1 MITTAP
7 KVFAIY
13 YSCITYHN
21 SQLSTEST
29 LLKALNNMKTLSLK
43 TAGPFLLLTFIYFIV
58 GFLTTVNGQ
67 CQGPLKV
74 AFLSDAT
81 TMRNSLT
88 TLISFAFFLGYLLNS
103 SRTGRMLNQI
113 GYKRTLMRSLIVMV
127 GGLLFYTASAFCAEY
142 VPNEGI
148 AIHGDFV
155 PFGYFVFLVGSFL
168 MGTAAAML
176 QVVINP
182 YIAAYPLPGTSA
194 VQRMNFTCAV
204 NSFGTTIAPLFV
216 TGILFA
222 GVPLDSVQA
231 SQLTLPFILMTLC
244 IVVTTMTTRRL
255 ALPDIE
261 GTRSASATASDGN
274 TRSVWS
280 FRNLKYGV
288 ITIFFYVGTEV
299 SIGNNINLHAME
311 LSDGGLNVSPAL
323 LATIY
328 WGGFLIGRMVSA
340 SMKSVKPRP
349 MLITVAL
356 GAIVLMTAAM
366 LTENLWLLSAVGLF
380 HSVMWSCVFTLAVD
394 GLGEYTSRASG
405 VFMMGVFGGAV
416 FPVLQGMMADWIGAW
431 QFTWTISLFCEFV
444 LLWYGLRGYRK

>member
-1 MITTAP
+1 
-7 KVFAIY
+7 
-13 YSCITYHN
+13 
-21 SQLSTEST
+21 
-29 LLKALNNMKTLSLK
+29 
-43 TAGPFLLLTFIYFIV
+43 
-58 GFLTTVNGQ
+58 
-67 CQGPLKV
+67 
-74 AFLSDAT
+74 
-81 TMRNSLT
+81 
-88 TLISFAFFLGYLLNS
+88 
-103 SRTGRMLNQI
+103 
-113 GYKRTLMRSLIVMV
+113 
-127 GGLLFYTASAFCAEY
+127 
-142 VPNEGI
+142 
-148 AIHGDFV
+148 
-155 PFGYFVFLVGSFL
+155 
-168 MGTAAAML
+168 
-176 QVVINP
+176 
-182 YIAAYPLPGTSA
+182 
-194 VQRMNFTCAV
+194 
-204 NSFGTTIAPLFV
+204 
-216 TGILFA
+216 
-222 GVPLDSVQA
+222 
-231 SQLTLPFILMTLC
+231 
-244 IVVTTMTTRRL
+244 MTTRRL
-255 ALPDIE
+255 ALPDLE
-261 GTRSASATASDGN
+261 GTRTATNSNTPASSGEKAK
-274 TRSVWS
+274 SVWS

>member
-1 MITTAP
+1 
-7 KVFAIY
+7 
-13 YSCITYHN
+13 
-21 SQLSTEST
+21 
-29 LLKALNNMKTLSLK
+29 MKTLSLK

-67 CQGPLKV
+67 CQGPLKI
-74 AFLSDAT
+74 AFLSEAT
-81 TMRNSLT
+81 AMRNSLT

-103 SRTGRMLNQI
+103 SRTGRMLNLI
-113 GYKRTLMRSLIVMV
+113 GYKRTLICSLIVMV
-127 GGLLFYTASAFCAEY
+127 EGLVFYTASAFCAEY
-142 VPNEGI
+142 AGDAGVVVN
-148 AIHGDFV
+148 GDFV
-155 PFGYFVFLVGSFL
+155 PFGYFVFLMGSFL

-216 TGILFA
+216 TGIMFA
-222 GVPLDSVQA
+222 GVPLNSVTA
-231 SQLTLPFILMTLC
+231 SQLTLPFILMAIC
-244 IVVTTMTTRRL
+244 IVVTTLTTRRL

-261 GTRSASATASDGN
+261 GIRSSSSDATSSAVN

-311 LSDGGLNVSPAL
+311 LASGGASLSPAL

-340 SMKSVKPRP
+340 SMKNVKPRP
-349 MLITVAL
+349 MLITVSL
-356 GAIVLMTAAM
+356 GAIALMIAAM
-366 LTENLWLLSAVGLF
+366 LTENLWLLAAVGLF

-416 FPVLQGMMADWIGAW
+416 FPVLQGMLADWIGSW
-431 QFTWTISLFCEFV
+431 QFTWTIALVCEFV

>member
-1 MITTAP
+1 
-7 KVFAIY
+7 
-13 YSCITYHN
+13 
-21 SQLSTEST
+21 
-29 LLKALNNMKTLSLK
+29 MKTLSLK

-67 CQGPLKV
+67 CQGPLKI
-74 AFLSDAT
+74 AFLSEAT

-103 SRTGRMLNQI
+103 SRTGRMLNLI
-113 GYKRTLMRSLIVMV
+113 GYKRTLIRSLIVMV
-127 GGLLFYTASAFCAEY
+127 EGLVLYTASAFCAEY
-142 VPNEGI
+142 AGDAGI
-148 AIHGDFV
+148 VVNGDFV
-155 PFGYFVFLVGSFL
+155 PFGYFVFLTGSFL

-182 YIAAYPLPGTSA
+182 YIAAYPLPGTSV

-216 TGILFA
+216 TGIMFA
-222 GVPLDSVQA
+222 GVPLDNVAA
-231 SQLTLPFILMTLC
+231 SQLTMPFILMTIC
-244 IVVTTMTTRRL
+244 IVITTLTTRRL
-255 ALPDIE
+255 ALPDID
-261 GTRSASATASDGN
+261 GTRTASADSKEK

-311 LSDGGLNVSPAL
+311 LAAGGTALSPAL

-340 SMKSVKPRP
+340 SMKNVKPRP
-349 MLITVAL
+349 MLITVSL
-356 GAIVLMTAAM
+356 GAIALMIAAM
-366 LTENLWLLSAVGLF
+366 LTENLWLLAAVGLF

-416 FPVLQGMMADWIGAW
+416 FPVLQGMLADWIGSW
-431 QFTWTISLFCEFV
+431 QFTWSVALVCEFV

>member
-1 MITTAP
+1 MKSI
-7 KVFAIY
+7 
-13 YSCITYHN
+13 N
-21 SQLSTEST
+21 
-29 LLKALNNMKTLSLK
+29 LKA
-43 TAGPFLLLTFIYFIV
+43 AGPFLLLTFIYFIV

-81 TMRNSLT
+81 SMRNSLT

-103 SRTGRMLNQI
+103 SRTGRMLNHI
-113 GYKRTLMRSLIVMV
+113 GYKRTLIRSLVVMV
-127 GGLLFYTASAFCAEY
+127 LGLGFYTASAFCAEY
-142 VPNEGI
+142 IGNEGVVVC
-148 AIHGDFV
+148 GDLV
-155 PFGYFVFLVGSFL
+155 PFGYFVFLIGSFL

-216 TGILFA
+216 TGIMFA
-222 GVPLDSVQA
+222 GVPLDSVEA
-231 SQLTLPFILMTLC
+231 SQLTLPFILMTVC
-244 IVVTTMTTRRL
+244 IVITTMTTNRL

-261 GTRSASATASDGN
+261 GTRTKAADATASKAQS
-274 TRSVWS
+274 RSVWS

-311 LSDGGLNVSPAL
+311 LTANGAALSPAL

-340 SMKSVKPRP
+340 TMKNVKPRP
-349 MLITVAL
+349 MLVAVTL
-356 GAIVLMTAAM
+356 GAITLMTAAM
-366 LTENLWLLSAVGLF
+366 FTENLWLLAAVGLF

-416 FPVLQGMMADWIGAW
+416 FPVLQGMLADWFGSW
-431 QFTWTISLFCEFV
+431 QFTWIVALVCEFV

>member
-1 MITTAP
+1 
-7 KVFAIY
+7 
-13 YSCITYHN
+13 
-21 SQLSTEST
+21 
-29 LLKALNNMKTLSLK
+29 MKSLSLK

-103 SRTGRMLNQI
+103 SRTGKMLNII
-113 GYKRTLMRSLIVMV
+113 GYKRTLIRSLVVMV
-127 GGLLFYTASAFCAEY
+127 EGLVFYTASALCAEY
-142 VPNEGI
+142 LSDAGVVVN
-148 AIHGDFV
+148 GDFV
-155 PFGYFVFLVGSFL
+155 PFGYFVFLMGSFL

-216 TGILFA
+216 TGIMFA
-222 GVPLDSVQA
+222 GVPLDNVTA
-231 SQLTLPFILMTLC
+231 SQLTLPFVLMTLC
-244 IVVTTMTTRRL
+244 IIVTTMTTRRL

-261 GTRSASATASDGN
+261 GTRSTSNATATAGKPARQE
-274 TRSVWS
+274 RSIWS

-288 ITIFFYVGTEV
+288 VTIFFYVGTEV

-311 LSDGGLNVSPAL
+311 LNSAGAALSPAL

-340 SMKSVKPRP
+340 AMKNVAPRP
-349 MLITVAL
+349 MLITVSL
-356 GAIVLMTAAM
+356 GAIVLMTISM
-366 LTENLWLLSAVGLF
+366 LTENLWLLAAVGLF

-405 VFMMGVFGGAV
+405 LFMTGVFGGAV
-416 FPVLQGMMADWIGAW
+416 FPVLQGVLADWIGSW
-431 QFTWTISLFCEFV
+431 QFTWIIALVCEFM

>member
-1 MITTAP
+1 
-7 KVFAIY
+7 
-13 YSCITYHN
+13 
-21 SQLSTEST
+21 
-29 LLKALNNMKTLSLK
+29 MKSLSLK

-67 CQGPLKV
+67 CQGPLKI
-74 AFLSDAT
+74 AFLSETT

-103 SRTGRMLNQI
+103 SRTGRMLNLI
-113 GYKRTLMRSLIVMV
+113 GYKRTLIRSLIVMV
-127 GGLLFYTASAFCAEY
+127 EGLVFYTASAFCAEY
-142 VPNEGI
+142 VGDAGI
-148 AIHGDFV
+148 VFNGDFV
-155 PFGYFVFLVGSFL
+155 PFGYFIFLTGSFL

-216 TGILFA
+216 TGIMFA
-222 GVPLDSVQA
+222 GVPLDNVTA

-261 GTRSASATASDGN
+261 GIRSSSADATSSASSAGN

-311 LSDGGLNVSPAL
+311 LAAGGAALSPAL

-340 SMKSVKPRP
+340 SMKNVKPRP
-349 MLITVAL
+349 MLITVTL
-356 GAIVLMTAAM
+356 GAIALMTAAM
-366 LTENLWLLSAVGLF
+366 LTENLWLLATVGLF

-394 GLGEYTSRASG
+394 GLGEHTSRASG

-416 FPVLQGMMADWIGAW
+416 FPVLQGMMADWIGSW
-431 QFTWTISLFCEFV
+431 QFTWIIALVCEFV

>member
-1 MITTAP
+1 
-7 KVFAIY
+7 
-13 YSCITYHN
+13 
-21 SQLSTEST
+21 
-29 LLKALNNMKTLSLK
+29 MKSLSLK

-67 CQGPLKV
+67 CQGPLKI
-74 AFLSDAT
+74 AFLSEAT

-103 SRTGRMLNQI
+103 SRTGRMLNLI
-113 GYKRTLMRSLIVMV
+113 GYKRTLIRSLIVMV
-127 GGLLFYTASAFCAEY
+127 EGLVFYTASAFCAEY
-142 VPNEGI
+142 VGGAGI
-148 AIHGDFV
+148 VFNGDFV
-155 PFGYFVFLVGSFL
+155 PFGYFVFLMGSFL

-216 TGILFA
+216 TGIMFA
-222 GVPLDSVQA
+222 GVPLDSVEA

-261 GTRSASATASDGN
+261 GTRSATDDNTSASAGEKAK
-274 TRSVWS
+274 SVWS

-311 LSDGGLNVSPAL
+311 LAASGAALSPAL

-328 WGGFLIGRMVSA
+328 WGGFLVGRMVSA
-340 SMKSVKPRP
+340 SMKNVKPRP
-349 MLITVAL
+349 MLITL
-356 GAIVLMTAAM
+356 GAIALMTAAM
-366 LTENLWLLSAVGLF
+366 LTENLWLLAAVGIF

-416 FPVLQGMMADWIGAW
+416 FPVLQGMMADWIGSW
-431 QFTWTISLFCEFV
+431 QFTWTIALVCEFV
-444 LLWYGLRGYRK
+444 LLWYGFRGYRK

>member
-1 MITTAP
+1 M
-7 KVFAIY
+7 
-13 YSCITYHN
+13 
-21 SQLSTEST
+21 
-29 LLKALNNMKTLSLK
+29 KALNLK

-81 TMRNSLT
+81 QMRNSLT

-103 SRTGRMLNQI
+103 SRTGRMLNLI
-113 GYKRTLMRSLIVMV
+113 GYKRTLIRSLIVMV
-127 GGLLFYTASAFCAEY
+127 EGLAFYTASAFCAEY
-142 VPNEGI
+142 FAKAGI
-148 AIHGDFV
+148 VVNGDFV
-155 PFGYFVFLVGSFL
+155 PFGYFVFLMGSFL
-168 MGTAAAML
+168 MGTSAAML

-204 NSFGTTIAPLFV
+204 NSIGTTVAPLFV
-216 TGILFA
+216 TGIMFA
-222 GVPLDSVQA
+222 GVPIDSVQA
-231 SQLTLPFILMTLC
+231 DQLTVPFILMTIC
-244 IVVTTMTTRRL
+244 IIATTTATNRL

-261 GTRSASATASDGN
+261 GTRSADNAADGG
-274 TRSVWS
+274 TPKQQRSIWS
-280 FRNLKYGV
+280 FRNLRYGV

-311 LSDGGLNVSPAL
+311 LAAAGAALSPAL
-323 LATIY
+323 LATLY
-328 WGGFLIGRMVSA
+328 WGGFLVGRMASA
-340 SMKSVKPRP
+340 AMKNVAPRP
-349 MLITVAL
+349 MLITVTI
-356 GAIVLMTAAM
+356 GAIALMTVSM
-366 LTENLWLLSAVGLF
+366 LTENLWLLAAVGLF

-416 FPVLQGMMADWIGAW
+416 FPVLQGMLADYVGSW
-431 QFTWTISLFCEFV
+431 QYTWCIALVCEFV

>member
-1 MITTAP
+1 
-7 KVFAIY
+7 
-13 YSCITYHN
+13 
-21 SQLSTEST
+21 
-29 LLKALNNMKTLSLK
+29 MKTLSLK

-67 CQGPLKV
+67 CQGPLKI
-74 AFLSDAT
+74 AFLSEAT

-103 SRTGRMLNQI
+103 SRTGRMLNLI
-113 GYKRTLMRSLIVMV
+113 GYKRTLIRSLVVMV
-127 GGLLFYTASAFCAEY
+127 EGLVFYTASAFCAEY
-142 VPNEGI
+142 AGDAGI
-148 AIHGDFV
+148 VVNDDFV
-155 PFGYFVFLVGSFL
+155 PFGYFVFLTGSFL

-216 TGILFA
+216 TGIMFA
-222 GVPLDSVQA
+222 GVPLDNVAA
-231 SQLTLPFILMTLC
+231 SQLTMPFILMTIC
-244 IVVTTMTTRRL
+244 IVITTLTTRRL
-255 ALPDIE
+255 ALPDID
-261 GTRSASATASDGN
+261 GTRTASADSKEN

-311 LSDGGLNVSPAL
+311 LAAGGAALSPAL
-323 LATIY
+323 LATVY

-340 SMKSVKPRP
+340 SMKNVKPRP
-349 MLITVAL
+349 MLITVTI
-356 GAIVLMTAAM
+356 GAILLMVAAM
-366 LTENLWLLSAVGLF
+366 LTGNLWLLAAVGLF

-405 VFMMGVFGGAV
+405 VFMTGVFGGAV
-416 FPVLQGMMADWIGAW
+416 FPVLQGMLADWIGSW
-431 QFTWTISLFCEFV
+431 QFTWSIALVCEFV
-444 LLWYGLRGYRK
+444 LLWYGLMGYRK

>member
-1 MITTAP
+1 
-7 KVFAIY
+7 
-13 YSCITYHN
+13 
-21 SQLSTEST
+21 
-29 LLKALNNMKTLSLK
+29 MKTLSLK

-88 TLISFAFFLGYLLNS
+88 TLVSFAFFLGYLLNS

-142 VPNEGI
+142 VPCEGV

-216 TGILFA
+216 TGIMFA
-222 GVPLDSVQA
+222 GVPLDNVQA

-261 GTRSASATASDGN
+261 GTRSASTDTTASDGN

-328 WGGFLIGRMVSA
+328 WAYGVGFDEEREAAPYAHHRCARRYSA
-340 SMKSVKPRP
+340 HDSRYAHRES
-349 MLITVAL
+349 VAL
-356 GAIVLMTAAM
+356 VSRRLVPLRNVELRVHACRRRTRRVHLARFGRVHDGCVRWCGVPRAAGHDGRLDRCM
-366 LTENLWLLSAVGLF
+366 AVHMDHIALLRV
-380 HSVMWSCVFTLAVD
+380 
-394 GLGEYTSRASG
+394 RAL
-405 VFMMGVFGGAV
+405 VVR
-416 FPVLQGMMADWIGAW
+416 
-431 QFTWTISLFCEFV
+431 T
-444 LLWYGLRGYRK
+444 

>member
-1 MITTAP
+1 
-7 KVFAIY
+7 
-13 YSCITYHN
+13 
-21 SQLSTEST
+21 
-29 LLKALNNMKTLSLK
+29 MKSLSLK

-67 CQGPLKV
+67 CQGPLKI
-74 AFLSDAT
+74 AFLSEAT

-103 SRTGRMLNQI
+103 SRTGRMLNLI
-113 GYKRTLMRSLIVMV
+113 GYKRTLIRSLIVMV
-127 GGLLFYTASAFCAEY
+127 EGLVFYTASAFCAEY
-142 VPNEGI
+142 AGDAGVVVN
-148 AIHGDFV
+148 GDFV
-155 PFGYFVFLVGSFL
+155 PFGYFVFLMGSFL

-216 TGILFA
+216 TGIMFA
-222 GVPLDSVQA
+222 GVPLDSVTA
-231 SQLTLPFILMTLC
+231 SQLTLPFILMTIC
-244 IVVTTMTTRRL
+244 IVVTTLTTRRL

-261 GTRSASATASDGN
+261 GIRSSSSDATSSASSAVN

-311 LSDGGLNVSPAL
+311 LASVGASLSPAL

-340 SMKSVKPRP
+340 SMKNVKPRP
-349 MLITVAL
+349 MLITVSL
-356 GAIVLMTAAM
+356 GAIALMIAAM
-366 LTENLWLLSAVGLF
+366 LTENLWLLAAVGLF

-394 GLGEYTSRASG
+394 GLREYTSRASG

-416 FPVLQGMMADWIGAW
+416 FPVLQGMLADWIGSW
-431 QFTWTISLFCEFV
+431 QFTWTIALVCEFV

>member
-1 MITTAP
+1 
-7 KVFAIY
+7 
-13 YSCITYHN
+13 
-21 SQLSTEST
+21 
-29 LLKALNNMKTLSLK
+29 MKTLSLK

-67 CQGPLKV
+67 CQGPLKI
-74 AFLSDAT
+74 AFLSEAT
-81 TMRNSLT
+81 AMRNSLT

-103 SRTGRMLNQI
+103 SRTGRMLNLI
-113 GYKRTLMRSLIVMV
+113 GYKRTLIRSLIVMV
-127 GGLLFYTASAFCAEY
+127 EGLVFYTASAFCAEY
-142 VPNEGI
+142 AGDAGVVVN
-148 AIHGDFV
+148 GDFV
-155 PFGYFVFLVGSFL
+155 PFGYFVFLMGSFL

-216 TGILFA
+216 TGIMFA
-222 GVPLDSVQA
+222 GVPLNSVTA
-231 SQLTLPFILMTLC
+231 SQLTMPFILMTIC
-244 IVVTTMTTRRL
+244 IVVTTLTTRRL

-261 GTRSASATASDGN
+261 GIRSSSSDATSSASSAVN

-311 LSDGGLNVSPAL
+311 LASGGAALSPAL

-340 SMKSVKPRP
+340 SMKNVKPRP
-349 MLITVAL
+349 MLITVSL
-356 GAIVLMTAAM
+356 GAIALMIAAM
-366 LTENLWLLSAVGLF
+366 LTENLWLLAAVGLF

-394 GLGEYTSRASG
+394 GLREYTSRASG

-416 FPVLQGMMADWIGAW
+416 FPVLQGMLADWIGSW
-431 QFTWTISLFCEFV
+431 QSTWTIALVCEFV

>member
-1 MITTAP
+1 M
-7 KVFAIY
+7 
-13 YSCITYHN
+13 
-21 SQLSTEST
+21 
-29 LLKALNNMKTLSLK
+29 KAFSLK

-74 AFLSDAT
+74 AFLSDAV

-103 SRTGRMLNQI
+103 SRTGRMLNLI
-113 GYKRTLMRSLIVMV
+113 GYKRTLIRSLVVMIE
-127 GGLLFYTASAFCAEY
+127 GLVFYTASAFCAEY
-142 VPNEGI
+142 VPDQGVVVN
-148 AIHGDFV
+148 GDFV
-155 PFGYFVFLVGSFL
+155 PFGYFVFLMGSFL

-216 TGILFA
+216 TGIMFA
-222 GVPLDSVQA
+222 GVPLDSVTA
-231 SQLTLPFILMTLC
+231 SQLTLPFILMTVC

-261 GTRSASATASDGN
+261 GTRSASADSAASHSEKEGK
-274 TRSVWS
+274 SVWS

-311 LSDGGLNVSPAL
+311 LTSGNAALSPAL

-340 SMKSVKPRP
+340 SMKNVKPRP
-349 MLITVAL
+349 MLLTVTL
-356 GAIVLMTAAM
+356 GAIVLMIAAM
-366 LTENLWLLSAVGLF
+366 LTENLWLVAAVGLF
-380 HSVMWSCVFTLAVD
+380 HSVMWSCIFTLAVD

-416 FPVLQGMMADWIGAW
+416 FPVLQGILADWIGSW
-431 QFTWTISLFCEFV
+431 QFTWTVSLVCEFV
-444 LLWYGLRGYRK
+444 ILWYGLRGYRQ

>member
-1 MITTAP
+1 
-7 KVFAIY
+7 
-13 YSCITYHN
+13 
-21 SQLSTEST
+21 
-29 LLKALNNMKTLSLK
+29 MKTLSLK

-67 CQGPLKV
+67 CQGPLKI
-74 AFLSDAT
+74 AFLSEAT

-103 SRTGRMLNQI
+103 SRTGRMLNLI
-113 GYKRTLMRSLIVMV
+113 GYKRTLIRSLVVMV
-127 GGLLFYTASAFCAEY
+127 EGLVFYTASAFCAEY
-142 VPNEGI
+142 AGDAGI
-148 AIHGDFV
+148 VVNDDFV
-155 PFGYFVFLVGSFL
+155 PFGYFVFLTGSFL

-182 YIAAYPLPGTSA
+182 YIAVYPLPGTSA

-216 TGILFA
+216 TGIMFA
-222 GVPLDSVQA
+222 GVPLDNVAA
-231 SQLTLPFILMTLC
+231 SQLTMPFILMTIC
-244 IVVTTMTTRRL
+244 IVITTLTTRRL
-255 ALPDIE
+255 ALPDID
-261 GTRSASATASDGN
+261 GTRTASADSKEN

-311 LSDGGLNVSPAL
+311 LAAGGAALSPAL
-323 LATIY
+323 LATVY

-340 SMKSVKPRP
+340 SMKNVKPRP
-349 MLITVAL
+349 MLITVTI
-356 GAIVLMTAAM
+356 GAILLMVAAM
-366 LTENLWLLSAVGLF
+366 LTENLWLLAAVGLF

-416 FPVLQGMMADWIGAW
+416 FPVLQGMLADWIGSW
-431 QFTWTISLFCEFV
+431 QFTWSIALVCEFV
-444 LLWYGLRGYRK
+444 LLWYGLMGYRK

>member
-1 MITTAP
+1 
-7 KVFAIY
+7 
-13 YSCITYHN
+13 
-21 SQLSTEST
+21 
-29 LLKALNNMKTLSLK
+29 MKSLSLK

-74 AFLSDAT
+74 AFLSDAV

-88 TLISFAFFLGYLLNS
+88 TLISFAFFLGYLINS
-103 SRTGRMLNQI
+103 SRTGLMLNLI
-113 GYKRTLMRSLIVMV
+113 GYKRTLIRSLVVMIE
-127 GGLLFYTASAFCAEY
+127 GLVFYTASAFCAEY
-142 VPNEGI
+142 VPDQGVVVN
-148 AIHGDFV
+148 GDFV
-155 PFGYFVFLVGSFL
+155 PFGYFVFLMGSFL

-216 TGILFA
+216 TGIMFA
-222 GVPLDSVQA
+222 GVPLDSVTA
-231 SQLTLPFILMTLC
+231 SQLTLPFILMTVC
-244 IVVTTMTTRRL
+244 IVVTTITTRRL

-261 GTRSASATASDGN
+261 GTRSASADSAAFDSAEETK
-274 TRSVWS
+274 SVWS

-311 LSDGGLNVSPAL
+311 LTSGNAALSPAL

-340 SMKSVKPRP
+340 SMKNVKPRP
-349 MLITVAL
+349 MLLTVTL
-356 GAIVLMTAAM
+356 GAIVLMIAAM
-366 LTENLWLLSAVGLF
+366 LTENLWLLAAVGLF
-380 HSVMWSCVFTLAVD
+380 HSVMWSCIFTLAVD

-416 FPVLQGMMADWIGAW
+416 FPVLQGILADWIGSW
-431 QFTWTISLFCEFV
+431 QFTWTVSLVCEFV
-444 LLWYGLRGYRK
+444 ILWYGLRGYRK

>member
-1 MITTAP
+1 M
-7 KVFAIY
+7 K
-13 YSCITYHN
+13 S
-21 SQLSTEST
+21 
-29 LLKALNNMKTLSLK
+29 LNLK

-67 CQGPLKV
+67 CQGPLKI
-74 AFLSDAT
+74 AFLSEAT

-88 TLISFAFFLGYLLNS
+88 TFISFAFFLGYLLNS
-103 SRTGRMLNQI
+103 SRTGRMLNLF
-113 GYKRTLMRSLIVMV
+113 GYKRTLIRSLIVMV
-127 GGLLFYTASAFCAEY
+127 EGLVFYTASAFCAEY
-142 VPNEGI
+142 AGDAGVVVN
-148 AIHGDFV
+148 GDFV
-155 PFGYFVFLVGSFL
+155 PFGYFVFLMGSFL

-216 TGILFA
+216 TGIMFA
-222 GVPLDSVQA
+222 GVPLDSVTA

-244 IVVTTMTTRRL
+244 IVVTTLTTRRL

-261 GTRSASATASDGN
+261 GIRSSSSDATSSTSSAVN

-311 LSDGGLNVSPAL
+311 LASGGAALSPAL

-340 SMKSVKPRP
+340 SMKNVKPRP
-349 MLITVAL
+349 MLITVSL
-356 GAIVLMTAAM
+356 GAIALMIAAM
-366 LTENLWLLSAVGLF
+366 LTENLWLLAAVGLF

-394 GLGEYTSRASG
+394 GLGEDTSRASG

-416 FPVLQGMMADWIGAW
+416 FPVLQGMLADWIGSW
-431 QFTWTISLFCEFV
+431 QFTWTIALVCEFV